1 MNWEAIGAV
10 GEVGG
15 AIAVVGSL
23 VYLAIQIRSQV
34 SESQIASVHEITAAF
49 RSAITSFQ
57 DPQRA
62 EVYTRALTA
71 FDELPESQRLQFISM
86 AQGLLRVWE
95 EAYYPYDAGRLDER
109 IWKAML
115 SQYTDIISSHGFQR
129 VWELRRH
136 TYSDEFRAF
145 VDGCSGGDYRF
156 Q

>member
-15 AIAVVGSL
+15 AIAVVVSL
-23 VYLAIQIRSQV
+23 VYLAIQVRSQV
-34 SESQIASVHEITAAF
+34 SESRIASVHEITAAF
-49 RSAITSFQ
+49 RSAITSSQ

-62 EVYTRALTA
+62 ELYARAVKA
-71 FDELPESQRLQFISM
+71 FDELSEAERIQFISM

-95 EAYYPYDAGRLDER
+95 EAYYQHEAGRLDQR
-109 IWKAML
+109 IWKAL
-115 SQYTDIISSHGFQR
+115 AQYTDIISAQGFQR

-136 TYSDEFRAF
+136 TYSDEFRVF
-145 VDGCSGGDYRF
+145 VDTRSGGEYRF